1 MRDRLSHAR
10 LGQDDRA
17 RHERLNEQYT
27 ELFKNNLGMDLGYI
41 QAKAFEIDLLAKEKE
56 ITQLV
61 EDIKKLQ
68 IKANK
73 SREFYES
80 QRV

>member
-1 MRDRLSHAR
+1 
-10 LGQDDRA
+10 
-17 RHERLNEQYT
+17 
-27 ELFKNNLGMDLGYI
+27 MDLGYI